1 MVSIQVDKCSLRVCG
16 IIGNGTRASKER
28 ARWFDCGIGNKGVTE
43 RYSFFEED
51 IHSRLQPGKRD
62 TKTKNKVKQ
71 QLRYLVDA
79 IRNLHLKFLQHP
91 NVQVS
96 YSTFL
101 KHKPFWVIQ
110 PSIRCRETCQ
120 CKVHSNLQFKADQLK
135 QLGAISTNNLRALC
149 ESVCCN
155 MTAKAC
161 AYRECTQCKDKN

>member
-1 MVSIQVDKCSLRVCG
+1 MGVKVGEIQGGKCSLRVCG

-28 ARWFDCGIGNKGVTE
+28 ARWFDCGIGNKGVSE

-110 PSIRCRETCQ
+110 PSIWCRETMPVQ
-120 CKVHSNLQFKADQLK
+120 SSQQPTIQGGPAETLWGNINK
-135 QLGAISTNNLRALC
+135 QPQGT
-149 ESVCCN
+149 V
-155 MTAKAC
+155 
-161 AYRECTQCKDKN
+161 